1 MALPTGGGSSGYR
14 NESHKEMQP
23 DAIHDGAPGGLF
35 FSESEL
41 PISGTFSNP
50 ATLGGFSP
58 SSTNPTRPT
67 SEDTNVGTLPPSGL
81 RR

>member
-1 MALPTGGGSSGYR
+1 MALPTGSGASGYR
-14 NESHKEMQP
+14 NESHREMAP

-58 SSTNPTRPT
+58 NSSNSVRPT
-67 SEDTNVGTLPPSGL
+67 SESTNVGSLPPTGL
-81 RR
+81 RQ

>member
-14 NESHKEMQP
+14 NESHKEAQI
-23 DAIHDGAPGGLF
+23 DAIHDGAPAGLF

-50 ATLGGFSP
+50 ASLGGFHPSP
-58 SSTNPTRPT
+58 TNPTRPT
-67 SEDTNVGTLPPSGL
+67 SEDTCSGTLSPTGL